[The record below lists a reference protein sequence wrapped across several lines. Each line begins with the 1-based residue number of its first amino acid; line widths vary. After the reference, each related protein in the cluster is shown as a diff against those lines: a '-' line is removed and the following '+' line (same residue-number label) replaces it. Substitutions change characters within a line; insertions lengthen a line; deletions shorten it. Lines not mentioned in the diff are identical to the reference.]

1 MNETWKD
8 FELRYQWPE
17 TKNQIEKV
25 SMIYETPQDLKN
37 ILIGDNII
45 DLAHIL
51 LNNNISENIC
61 CALALIADLK
71 NIPYPYI

>member
-1 MNETWKD
+1 
-8 FELRYQWPE
+8 
-17 TKNQIEKV
+17 
-25 SMIYETPQDLKN
+25 MIYETPQDLKN

-61 CALALIADLK
+61 CALALISDLK